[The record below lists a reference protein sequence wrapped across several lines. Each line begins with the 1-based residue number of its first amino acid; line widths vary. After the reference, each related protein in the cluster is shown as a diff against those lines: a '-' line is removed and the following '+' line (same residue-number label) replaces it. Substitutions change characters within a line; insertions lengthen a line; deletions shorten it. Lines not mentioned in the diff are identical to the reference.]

1 MKAAILLADFDIDVL
16 LASSLPFFP
25 SIWIMLY
32 FVLFLSESGSIW
44 RDFLLRFN
52 RIKWLQKK
60 WDNKTTWILMR
71 MLSFGT
77 RTNYK
82 ASKWIS
88 MVQVVDTT
96 ELIGRPKRTCW
107 RLWNRMMPYNLIKI
121 ILMNN
126 KTNKLKVINRTLI
139 KIITILVKNSYES
152 SLNQFIKTM

>member
-1 MKAAILLADFDIDVL
+1 MGALLRDFKGNFVVAKVEILKYEIF
-16 LASSLPFFP
+16 
-25 SIWIMLY
+25 
-32 FVLFLSESGSIW
+32 W
-44 RDFLLRFN
+44 RDFFVCFN

-60 WDNKTTWILMR
+60 WDNKTTRILMR

-121 ILMNN
+121 ILLNN
-126 KTNKLKVINRTLI
+126 NTNKLKLINRTLI
-139 KIITILVKNSYES
+139 KNITILVKNSYES